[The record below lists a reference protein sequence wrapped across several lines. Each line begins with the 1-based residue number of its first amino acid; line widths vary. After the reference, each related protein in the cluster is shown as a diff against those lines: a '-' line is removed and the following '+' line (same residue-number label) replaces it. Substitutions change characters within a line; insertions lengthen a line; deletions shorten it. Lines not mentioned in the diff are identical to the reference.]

1 MPVLKLNNLDV
12 NVPVLIAGWPGMGQV
27 GLGAANYMRR
37 KLGGTLVARIDTSPY
52 YQPDSIEVTD
62 GLGRVPSPPRQSLY
76 YVPEP
81 PAFVFVGDSQLAD
94 DAGLRLAGELLDYA
108 ESHGVTSIYT
118 GAAYAQPMSFRQPTE
133 VYGVATDETLLA
145 HLRVLGIEPL
155 KEGRITG
162 LNGLLLGLARSRSIP
177 AACLLATMPQYAI
190 ETANPRASKAVVQVF
205 ERVLNTSVDMA
216 EMNESVRETDR
227 LLEEFENRV
236 SDAIR
241 NLKQGIEQRFDE
253 TRRTADDAPEA
264 EDERPEPHELME
276 RVERLFDEAQRDRTK
291 ALLLKQELDRWG
303 LFALYE
309 DRFLDLFDNRVEGKL
324 PGFQQP

>member
-1 MPVLKLNNLDV
+1 MAEIELSSVDV

-27 GLGAANYMRR
+27 GIGAAGYLRRHLGAR
-37 KLGGTLVARIDTSPY
+37 LVARIDTSPY
-52 YQPDSIEVTD
+52 YQPDSIEVTN
-62 GLGRVPSPPRQSLY
+62 GLGRVPSPPRQSFY

-81 PAFVFVGDSQLAD
+81 PALVFVGDSQLAG
-94 DAGLRLAGELLDYA
+94 DAGLRLAGEVLDYA
-108 ESHGVTSIYT
+108 RRHGVTSIYT
-118 GAAYAQPMSFRQPTE
+118 GAAYAQPISFRQPTE

-145 HLRVLGIEPL
+145 HLGLLGIEPL

-162 LNGLLLGLARSRSIP
+162 LNGLLLGLARSHSIP
-177 AACLLATMPQYAI
+177 AACLLATMPQYAV
-190 ETANPRASKAVVQVF
+190 ETANPRASKAIIRVF
-205 ERVLNTSVDMA
+205 ERILNTSVDMA

-241 NLKQGIEQRFDE
+241 NLKQGMEQRFDE
-253 TRRTADDAPEA
+253 SRDAADGAPGTE
-264 EDERPEPHELME
+264 EERPEPHELME
-276 RVERLFDEAQRDRTK
+276 RIERLFDEAQRDRTK

-309 DRFLDLFDNRVEGKL
+309 DRFLDLFDNRLEGKL

>member
-1 MPVLKLNNLDV
+1 
-12 NVPVLIAGWPGMGQV
+12 
-27 GLGAANYMRR
+27 
-37 KLGGTLVARIDTSPY
+37 
-52 YQPDSIEVTD
+52 
-62 GLGRVPSPPRQSLY
+62 
-76 YVPEP
+76 
-81 PAFVFVGDSQLAD
+81 
-94 DAGLRLAGELLDYA
+94 
-108 ESHGVTSIYT
+108 
-118 GAAYAQPMSFRQPTE
+118 
-133 VYGVATDETLLA
+133 
-145 HLRVLGIEPL
+145 
-155 KEGRITG
+155 
-162 LNGLLLGLARSRSIP
+162 
-177 AACLLATMPQYAI
+177 MPQYAI

-253 TRRTADDAPEA
+253 TSRAADDAPDA